1 MNWDA
6 IIWFGLFLA
15 FIVVEASCPF
25 HLVSIWFAAGSL
37 VAIVVSLLGGPVWLQ
52 VALFL
57 VVSCLLL
64 VLLWPLIKK
73 FINPK
78 LTKTNVDAIV
88 DSQGIVTAAID
99 NVLAAGQVKLGGM
112 EWTARSTTG
121 DPIPEGTLVRV
132 DKVEGVKVFVTP
144 AAEAAKV

>member
-1 MNWDA
+1 MNWDV

-99 NVLAAGQVKLGGM
+99 NVLAAGRVKLGGM

>member
-1 MNWDA
+1 MNWDV

-52 VALFL
+52 VVLFL

-99 NVLAAGQVKLGGM
+99 NVLAAGRVKLGGM